1 MRWFPLCGKEYR
13 ILDAALL
20 DAVSLLWDIGMERY
34 ALIDRVLPREFVL
47 LQGTG
52 CRWKRCTFCDYH
64 GDVSDDPFAVNRE
77 VLAQVQ
83 GVYGVLDIINSGSA
97 MELDEQTLGMIK
109 EVVKEKKIHTLWF
122 EAHYMYKN
130 QLAKFAEQ
138 FDGVEVKFRCGVE
151 SFDGSLRERWK
162 KGIAASV
169 TVEEVAQYFQ
179 GVCLLCCTEGDSK
192 ERILRD
198 IALAER
204 YFEYA
209 SVNVFCENTTT
220 VKRDEELVKWFV
232 TEVYSKLKKSNK
244 IEILINNTDLGV
256 G

>member
-1 MRWFPLCGKEYR
+1 
-13 ILDAALL
+13 
-20 DAVSLLWDIGMERY
+20 
-34 ALIDRVLPREFVL
+34 
-47 LQGTG
+47 
-52 CRWKRCTFCDYH
+52 
-64 GDVSDDPFAVNRE
+64 
-77 VLAQVQ
+77 VQ
-83 GVYGVLDIINSGSA
+83 GVYGVLDVINSGSA
-97 MELDEQTLGMIK
+97 MELDEQTLGTIK
-109 EVVKEKKIHTLWF
+109 EVVKEKKIHALWL

-179 GVCLLCCTEGDSK
+179 GVCLLCCTERDSK

-209 SVNVFCENTTT
+209 SVNVFCENATT

>member
-1 MRWFPLCGKEYR
+1 
-13 ILDAALL
+13 
-20 DAVSLLWDIGMERY
+20 MERY
-34 ALIDRVLPREFVL
+34 SLIHSVLPREIVL

-52 CRWKRCTFCDYH
+52 CRWKNCTFCDYH
-64 GDVSDDPFAVNRE
+64 RDVSDDPFAVNRE

-83 GVYGVLDIINSGSA
+83 GVYGVLDVINSGSA
-97 MELDEQTLGMIK
+97 MELDEQTVEMIK
-109 EVVKEKKIHTLWF
+109 KVVKEKKIHTLCY

-130 QLAKFAEQ
+130 QLAKFAAQ

-151 SFDGSLRERWK
+151 SFDGKLREQWK

-169 TVEEVAQYFQ
+169 TAEEVAKYFQ
-179 GVCLLCCTEGDSK
+179 GVCLLCFTEVDSK
-192 ERILRD
+192 ERIIRD

-209 SVNVFCENTTT
+209 SVNVFCENSTT
-220 VKRDEELVKWFV
+220 VKRDEELAKWFV
-232 TEVYSKLKKSNK
+232 EEVYPQLKASKK

>member
-1 MRWFPLCGKEYR
+1 
-13 ILDAALL
+13 
-20 DAVSLLWDIGMERY
+20 MERY
-34 ALIDRVLPREFVL
+34 AVIHTVMPREFVL

-52 CRWKRCTFCDYH
+52 CMWKRCIFCDYH
-64 GDVSDDPFAVNRE
+64 EDVSDNPFVVNLE
-77 VLAQVQ
+77 ILAQVQ
-83 GVYGVLDIINSGSA
+83 GMYGVLDVINSGSA
-97 MELDEQTLGMIK
+97 MELDEQTLEMIK
-109 EVVKEKKIHTLWF
+109 QVVKEKNIHTLWF

-130 QLAKFAEQ
+130 QLEKFAEQ

-151 SFDGSLRERWK
+151 SFDGNLRERWQ

-169 TVEEVAQYFQ
+169 TVEDVAKYFQ
-179 GVCLLCCTEGDSK
+179 GVCLLCCTEGDRK

-198 IALAER
+198 IALAEQ

-209 SVNVFCENTTT
+209 SVNVFCENTTAI
-220 VKRDEELVKWFV
+220 KRDEELVKWFV
-232 TEVYSKLKKSNK
+232 DEVYPMLKQSKK

>member
-1 MRWFPLCGKEYR
+1 
-13 ILDAALL
+13 
-20 DAVSLLWDIGMERY
+20 MERY
-34 ALIDRVLPREFVL
+34 ALIHSVLPREFVL

-64 GDVSDDPFAVNRE
+64 EDVSDDSFAVNRE

-83 GVYGVLDIINSGSA
+83 GVYGVLDVINSGSA

-151 SFDGSLRERWK
+151 SFDGSLREHWK